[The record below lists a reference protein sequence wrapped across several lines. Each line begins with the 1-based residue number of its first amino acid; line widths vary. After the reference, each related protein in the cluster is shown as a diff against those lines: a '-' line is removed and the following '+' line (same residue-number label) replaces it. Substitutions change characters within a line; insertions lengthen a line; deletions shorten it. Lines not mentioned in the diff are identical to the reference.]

1 VRAALVVGLCA
12 WAACGPKAAR
22 TGVTESDAIVYL
34 KSNVRDAELFVDG
47 RDVGP
52 LATLRGGVALVPGTH
67 RFELRRDDYF
77 SSYLE
82 LNLARAER
90 KKVAMDMSPIL
101 P

>member
-1 VRAALVVGLCA
+1 MKRAALVLV
-12 WAACGPKAAR
+12 AACHPSSPA
-22 TGVTESDAIVYL
+22 TGVLPTDAIVSIH
-34 KSNVRDAELFVDG
+34 SNVRDAELFIDG

-52 LATLRGGVALVPGTH
+52 LLAVRGGVALVPGVH
-67 RFELRRDDYF
+67 RLELRREDFF

-82 LNLARAER
+82 LELGRAER

>member
-1 VRAALVVGLCA
+1 MRSAILALAVV
-12 WAACGPKAAR
+12 ACRPAKPAN
-22 TGVTESDAIVYL
+22 GVTESDAVIYL

-52 LATLRGGVALVPGTH
+52 LGTLRGGVAVIPGTH
-67 RFELRRDDYF
+67 RFELRHEDYF

-82 LNLARAER
+82 LTLARAER